1 MTSAKVPVRANTVVI
16 NDERK
21 GLAVAI
27 PSSILD
33 TQHKPILKTYLVG
46 QISRALAVFRV
57 SEIIIFN
64 EFAAWEPKEDEL
76 FSSQKQW
83 QSNTSFIARNLL
95 LTECPQWLR
104 IALFPLHNDTRD
116 CGALPPLML
125 PSHPLSSDLPKYR
138 EAVVIADPEHADQGV
153 SSFANCG
160 LENSVKLEQELP
172 VGIRVTIKMD
182 ESTYETE
189 QPTGE
194 PVSMSEAKSDGTYW
208 GYTVRT
214 AGSLSEAIGI
224 DRYDLVVGT
233 SERGI
238 DCSSPDL
245 KMPTPHYRPLLV
257 LGGPKGLEEC
267 IANDPAIANCYPEDV
282 FHTWVNALPNQGSK
296 TIRTE
301 EALIMCLSKLQGKIQ
316 W

>member
-1 MTSAKVPVRANTVVI
+1 MPNRQNTIVI
-16 NDERK
+16 NDEKK

-57 SEIIIFN
+57 SEIVIFN
-64 EFAAWEPKEDEL
+64 EVAAWEPKEDEL

-83 QSNTSFIARNLL
+83 QSNTAFIARNLL

-104 IALFPLHNDTRD
+104 IAMFPLHNDTRD

-125 PSHPLSSDLPKYR
+125 PSHPLSTERPKYR
-138 EAVVIADPEHADQGV
+138 EAVVVADEQKPDDAQSHFV
-153 SSFANCG
+153 NCG
-160 LENSVKLEQELP
+160 LSQPVKLDQELP
-172 VGIRVTIKMD
+172 LGIRVTVKMN
-182 ESTYETE
+182 ESDYESE

-194 PVSMSEAKSDGTYW
+194 PVSVSEAKASGTYW
-208 GYTVRT
+208 GYSVRT
-214 AGSLSEAIGI
+214 AGSLSAAIGV

-233 SERGI
+233 SERGV
-238 DCSSPDL
+238 DCSSPSL
-245 KMPTPHYRPLLV
+245 RIPKPHYRPLLV

-267 IANDPAIANCYPEDV
+267 IANDPAISNCYPEDV

-301 EALIMCLSKLQGKIQ
+301 EALIMCLSRLQDKID